1 MRTRLG
7 AGPIEPTVQNGCQ
20 PQADQDWLRCVAQMD
35 LHPAVRQFLNTFH
48 AVEVHDR
55 LTVNPNELLAQSKDA
70 LDNLIAFAKSAESPR
85 AFEVVS
91 GLIKTTAD
99 VAKNLSDLTAGNRK
113 PDNQT
118 NTQNNIFVGST
129 AELQKL
135 LKDTNKNHG
144 NDSQE

>member
-1 MRTRLG
+1 MKPDSISEFFDLE
-7 AGPIEPTVQNGCQ
+7 PIPKAEVVPVAV
-20 PQADQDWLRCVAQMD
+20 PSSDEQDHD
-35 LHPAVRQFLNTFH
+35 NVRKIYY
-48 AVEVHDR
+48 
-55 LTVNPNELLAQSKDA
+55 ELIAQSKDA

-99 VAKNLSDLTAGNRK
+99 VAKNLSDLTAGNKK
-113 PDNQT
+113 PDTQT

>member
-1 MRTRLG
+1 MKPDSISEFFDL
-7 AGPIEPTVQNGCQ
+7 EPMPKAEVV
-20 PQADQDWLRCVAQMD
+20 PVVVPSSDEQDHD
-35 LHPAVRQFLNTFH
+35 NVRKIYY
-48 AVEVHDR
+48 
-55 LTVNPNELLAQSKDA
+55 ELIAQSKDA

>member
-1 MRTRLG
+1 MK
-7 AGPIEPTVQNGCQ
+7 PDNISKFFDIEPIPKAEVI
-20 PQADQDWLRCVAQMD
+20 PVVVPSSDEQDYD
-35 LHPAVRQFLNTFH
+35 NVRQIYY
-48 AVEVHDR
+48 
-55 LTVNPNELLAQSKDA
+55 ELIAQSKDA

-99 VAKNLSDLTAGNRK
+99 VAKNLSDLTAGNKK
-113 PDNQT
+113 PDTQN

-135 LKDTNKNHG
+135 LKETNKNHG

>member
-1 MRTRLG
+1 MKPDSISEFFDL
-7 AGPIEPTVQNGCQ
+7 EPMSKTEVV
-20 PQADQDWLRCVAQMD
+20 PVAVPSSDEQDHD
-35 LHPAVRQFLNTFH
+35 NVRKIYY
-48 AVEVHDR
+48 
-55 LTVNPNELLAQSKDA
+55 ELIAQSKDA

-99 VAKNLSDLTAGNRK
+99 VAKNLSDLTAGNKK
-113 PDNQT
+113 PDTQN

-135 LKDTNKNHG
+135 IKNEP
-144 NDSQE
+144 NP

>member
-1 MRTRLG
+1 MKPDSISEFFDL
-7 AGPIEPTVQNGCQ
+7 EPMSKAEVVPVTV
-20 PQADQDWLRCVAQMD
+20 PSSDEQDHD
-35 LHPAVRQFLNTFH
+35 NVRKIYY
-48 AVEVHDR
+48 
-55 LTVNPNELLAQSKDA
+55 ELIAQSKDA

-99 VAKNLSDLTAGNRK
+99 VAKNLSDLTAGNKK
-113 PDNQT
+113 PDTQN

-135 LKDTNKNHG
+135 IKNEP
-144 NDSQE
+144 NP

>member
-1 MRTRLG
+1 
-7 AGPIEPTVQNGCQ
+7 
-20 PQADQDWLRCVAQMD
+20 
-35 LHPAVRQFLNTFH
+35 
-48 AVEVHDR
+48 
-55 LTVNPNELLAQSKDA
+55 

-99 VAKNLSDLTAGNRK
+99 VAKNLSDLTAGNKK
-113 PDNQT
+113 PDTQN

>member
-1 MRTRLG
+1 MKPDSISEFFDL
-7 AGPIEPTVQNGCQ
+7 EPMPKAEVV
-20 PQADQDWLRCVAQMD
+20 PVAVPSSDEQDHD
-35 LHPAVRQFLNTFH
+35 NVRKIYY
-48 AVEVHDR
+48 
-55 LTVNPNELLAQSKDA
+55 ELIAQSKDA

-99 VAKNLSDLTAGNRK
+99 VAKNLSDLTAGNKK
-113 PDNQT
+113 PDTQN

>member
-1 MRTRLG
+1 MKPDSISEFFDL
-7 AGPIEPTVQNGCQ
+7 EPMSKPEVVAVTV
-20 PQADQDWLRCVAQMD
+20 PSSDDQDHD
-35 LHPAVRQFLNTFH
+35 NVRKIYY
-48 AVEVHDR
+48 
-55 LTVNPNELLAQSKDA
+55 ELIAQSKDA

-85 AFEVVS
+85 AFEVVA

-135 LKDTNKNHG
+135 IKNEP
-144 NDSQE
+144 NT

>member
-1 MRTRLG
+1 MKPDSISEFFDL
-7 AGPIEPTVQNGCQ
+7 EPMSKAEVV
-20 PQADQDWLRCVAQMD
+20 PVAVPSSDEQDHD
-35 LHPAVRQFLNTFH
+35 NVRKIYY
-48 AVEVHDR
+48 
-55 LTVNPNELLAQSKDA
+55 ELIAQSKDA

-99 VAKNLSDLTAGNRK
+99 VAKNLSDLTAGNKK
-113 PDNQT
+113 PDTQN

-135 LKDTNKNHG
+135 IKNEP
-144 NDSQE
+144 NP

>member
-1 MRTRLG
+1 MKPDSISEFFDL
-7 AGPIEPTVQNGCQ
+7 EPMPKAEVF
-20 PQADQDWLRCVAQMD
+20 PVAVPSSDEQDHD
-35 LHPAVRQFLNTFH
+35 NVRKIYY
-48 AVEVHDR
+48 
-55 LTVNPNELLAQSKDA
+55 ELIAQSKDA

-99 VAKNLSDLTAGNRK
+99 VAKNLSDLTAGNKK
-113 PDNQT
+113 PDTQN

>member
-1 MRTRLG
+1 MKPDSISEFFDL
-7 AGPIEPTVQNGCQ
+7 EPMPKAEVVAVVV
-20 PQADQDWLRCVAQMD
+20 PSSDEQDHD
-35 LHPAVRQFLNTFH
+35 NVRKIYY
-48 AVEVHDR
+48 
-55 LTVNPNELLAQSKDA
+55 ELIAQSKDA

-135 LKDTNKNHG
+135 IQ
-144 NDSQE
+144 NDPNT

>member
-1 MRTRLG
+1 MKPDSISKFFDLE
-7 AGPIEPTVQNGCQ
+7 PIHKAEVIPVVV
-20 PQADQDWLRCVAQMD
+20 PSSDEQDHD
-35 LHPAVRQFLNTFH
+35 NVRQIYY
-48 AVEVHDR
+48 
-55 LTVNPNELLAQSKDA
+55 ELIAQSKDA

-99 VAKNLSDLTAGNRK
+99 VAKNLSDLTASKRK

>member
-1 MRTRLG
+1 MKPDSISKFFDL
-7 AGPIEPTVQNGCQ
+7 EPMPKAEVV
-20 PQADQDWLRCVAQMD
+20 PVVVPSSDDQDHD
-35 LHPAVRQFLNTFH
+35 NVRKIYY
-48 AVEVHDR
+48 
-55 LTVNPNELLAQSKDA
+55 ELIAQSKDA

-99 VAKNLSDLTAGNRK
+99 VAKNLSDLTAGNKK
-113 PDNQT
+113 PDTQN

-135 LKDTNKNHG
+135 IK
-144 NDSQE
+144 NDSNKE

>member
-1 MRTRLG
+1 MKPDSISEFFDL
-7 AGPIEPTVQNGCQ
+7 EPMSKAEVV
-20 PQADQDWLRCVAQMD
+20 PVVVPSSDDQDHD
-35 LHPAVRQFLNTFH
+35 NVRKIYY
-48 AVEVHDR
+48 
-55 LTVNPNELLAQSKDA
+55 ELIAQSKDA

-99 VAKNLSDLTAGNRK
+99 VAKNLSDLTAGNKK
-113 PDNQT
+113 PDTQN

-135 LKDTNKNHG
+135 IKNEP
-144 NDSQE
+144 NP

>member
-1 MRTRLG
+1 MKPDSISEFFDL
-7 AGPIEPTVQNGCQ
+7 EPMPKPEAVAVVV
-20 PQADQDWLRCVAQMD
+20 PSSDEQDHD
-35 LHPAVRQFLNTFH
+35 NVRKIYY
-48 AVEVHDR
+48 
-55 LTVNPNELLAQSKDA
+55 ELIAQSKDA

>member
-1 MRTRLG
+1 MKPDSISEFFDL
-7 AGPIEPTVQNGCQ
+7 EPMPKAEVV
-20 PQADQDWLRCVAQMD
+20 PVVVPSSDDQDHD
-35 LHPAVRQFLNTFH
+35 NVRKIYY
-48 AVEVHDR
+48 
-55 LTVNPNELLAQSKDA
+55 ELIAQSKDA

-99 VAKNLSDLTAGNRK
+99 VAKNLSDLTAGNKK
-113 PDNQT
+113 PDTQN

>member
-1 MRTRLG
+1 MKPDSISEFFDL
-7 AGPIEPTVQNGCQ
+7 EPMPKAEVV
-20 PQADQDWLRCVAQMD
+20 PVVIPSSDEQDHD
-35 LHPAVRQFLNTFH
+35 NVRKIYY
-48 AVEVHDR
+48 
-55 LTVNPNELLAQSKDA
+55 ELIAQSKDA

>member
-1 MRTRLG
+1 MKPDSISEFFDL
-7 AGPIEPTVQNGCQ
+7 EPMPKAEVV
-20 PQADQDWLRCVAQMD
+20 PVVIPSSDEQDHD
-35 LHPAVRQFLNTFH
+35 NVRKIYY
-48 AVEVHDR
+48 
-55 LTVNPNELLAQSKDA
+55 ELIAQSKDA

-135 LKDTNKNHG
+135 IKNEP
-144 NDSQE
+144 NT

>member
-1 MRTRLG
+1 MKPDSISEFFDL
-7 AGPIEPTVQNGCQ
+7 EPMPKAEVV
-20 PQADQDWLRCVAQMD
+20 PVVVPSSDDQDHD
-35 LHPAVRQFLNTFH
+35 NVRKIYY
-48 AVEVHDR
+48 
-55 LTVNPNELLAQSKDA
+55 ELIAQSKDA

>member
-1 MRTRLG
+1 MKPDSISEFFDL
-7 AGPIEPTVQNGCQ
+7 EPMPKAEVI
-20 PQADQDWLRCVAQMD
+20 PVVVPSSDDQDHD
-35 LHPAVRQFLNTFH
+35 NVRQIYY
-48 AVEVHDR
+48 
-55 LTVNPNELLAQSKDA
+55 ELIAQSKDA

-99 VAKNLSDLTAGNRK
+99 VAKNLSDLTAGNKK

-135 LKDTNKNHG
+135 IKNEP
-144 NDSQE
+144 NP

>member
-1 MRTRLG
+1 MLQVLG
-7 AGPIEPTVQNGCQ
+7 ILETKYMKPDSISEFFDLEPMPKAEVV
-20 PQADQDWLRCVAQMD
+20 PVVIPSSDEQDHD
-35 LHPAVRQFLNTFH
+35 NVRKIYY
-48 AVEVHDR
+48 
-55 LTVNPNELLAQSKDA
+55 ELIAQSKDA

>member
-1 MRTRLG
+1 MKPDSISEFFDL
-7 AGPIEPTVQNGCQ
+7 EPMPKAEVV
-20 PQADQDWLRCVAQMD
+20 PVVVPSSDDQDHD
-35 LHPAVRQFLNTFH
+35 NVRKIYY
-48 AVEVHDR
+48 
-55 LTVNPNELLAQSKDA
+55 ELIAQSKDA

-135 LKDTNKNHG
+135 IQ
-144 NDSQE
+144 NDPNT

>member
-1 MRTRLG
+1 MKPDSISEFFDL
-7 AGPIEPTVQNGCQ
+7 EPMSKTEVV
-20 PQADQDWLRCVAQMD
+20 PVAVPSSDEQDHD
-35 LHPAVRQFLNTFH
+35 NVRKIYY
-48 AVEVHDR
+48 
-55 LTVNPNELLAQSKDA
+55 ELIAQSKDA

-99 VAKNLSDLTAGNRK
+99 VAKNLSDLTAGNKK
-113 PDNQT
+113 PDTQN